1 MLINITRRHILTALA
16 VASFSLTSA
25 IWSGLAQAKDISSW
39 PDRTVNFIVPFPPG
53 GPVDTAARFVT
64 KPLAE
69 QWGKATI
76 VDNRAGAGGIV
87 AARYAAKEKPDGYS
101 YLFPAIHHAILPSL
115 RQDLGYDI
123 QTDFEP
129 VGSVARFPIIL
140 VVHPSLGVSSVK
152 ELIEYAKKHPGEVSY
167 SSSGTGGGTHL
178 AGELFNSMAGVQL
191 QHIPYRGSAPAMQD
205 LVGGQVQVMFADAPS
220 ALPFMRTGVIKALA
234 VGNPERSNLAPDLPT
249 ISESGVPDYEAYS
262 WSGLLAPKGTPKE
275 IINKLN
281 ADLQTALSNPEIGPS
296 MAAAGAE
303 PMQSTPEE
311 FAEFLDNEIKKWGQ
325 IIQQANIKVE

>member
-1 MLINITRRHILTALA
+1 MFMNITRRQVIAATVAAL
-16 VASFSLTSA
+16 SIGSLVWSA
-25 IWSGLAQAKDISSW
+25 GGYAKDASNW

-123 QTDFEP
+123 QADFEP

-140 VVHPSLGVSSVK
+140 VVHPSLEVSSVQ
-152 ELIEYAKKHPGEVSY
+152 ELIDYAKANPGKVAF

-178 AGELFNSMAGVQL
+178 AGELFNSLAGVQL

-220 ALPFMRTGVIKALA
+220 ALPFIRTGTITALA
-234 VGNPERSNLAPDLPT
+234 VGNPERSNLVPDLPT

-275 IINKLN
+275 IVNKLN
-281 ADLQTALSNPEIGPS
+281 ADLQIALANPEVGPA

-311 FAEFLDNEIKKWGQ
+311 FAAFLDNEIKKWGQ
-325 IIQQANIKVE
+325 IIQEANIKVE